1 MVPPLFLSRSV
12 DQRCDTVVR
21 RVFSMLT
28 EFQRLGVY
36 WIVGVAVAILGEIVL
51 ICERGGGGAVALI
64 GNLFCVSC

>member
-1 MVPPLFLSRSV
+1 
-12 DQRCDTVVR
+12 
-21 RVFSMLT
+21 MLT